1 MPKQLEAE
9 LTKTLQE
16 VSRVRRRLSRVNAH
30 KLPIY
35 WSLQP
40 RVFEALQA
48 LENAL
53 QNDLETL
60 LALQQNMRAD
70 K

>member
-1 MPKQLEAE
+1 MPA
-9 LTKTLQE
+9 KTLLE
-16 VSRVRRRLSRVNAH
+16 LDKTLRAVSRVRARLTKLNRH

-40 RVFEALQA
+40 RVFLALDA

-53 QNDLETL
+53 QTDLETL
-60 LALQQNMRAD
+60 LALQQNPH
-70 K
+70 KVK